1 MFTGTN
7 LKYASAH
14 NLRIVLDTIRLY
26 GPVPRKEIAQRT
38 ELRLQTVSNITRK
51 LLDEELIIETKRPQE
66 GRGAPTSL
74 LNLNA
79 DGAFSVGLDFDRE
92 HFTGVLVDFLGNV
105 RQRITIDVHFP
116 KPDEALSLMVDVVNR
131 LIEQEEANK
140 DRVWGVGVAL
150 PGPLGISEG
159 SVVTNV
165 ANPSDFPGWTNV
177 PVTSRLNQ
185 QLKLPIYIENNA
197 SAAAVG
203 ESWYGRGQHIK
214 SFFYVFFGVGLGGG
228 LVINN
233 RPYDGHNGN
242 AGEIGVAP
250 SASFNKGSN
259 GLAMSHLGAFFSL
272 PVLSR
277 ELKKQGIEVSH
288 PEDLGGLFQEKN
300 TVLLEWLDQ
309 AITQLAPLILTVE
322 CILDPEAIFLGG
334 RYPEEMIQFIK
345 EQLERILPELRVEDN
360 MAHPQLFCATAGED
374 ATALGVATLPM
385 YSSFAPIPEV
395 LMKQGNG
402 KQITNPT

>member
-26 GPVPRKEIAQRT
+26 GPLPRKDIAQRT

-51 LLDEELIIETKRPQE
+51 LLDEELIAETKRPQE

-92 HFTGVLVDFLGNV
+92 HFTGVLVDFLGKV
-105 RQRITIDVHFP
+105 RQRISIDVHFP
-116 KPDEALSLMVDVVNR
+116 KPDEALGLMVDVVHQ
-131 LIEQEEANK
+131 LIKQEGVNK
-140 DRVWGVGVAL
+140 DSIWGVVVAL

-165 ANPSDFPGWTNV
+165 ANPCDFPGWTNV
-177 PVTSRLNQ
+177 PVTSRLHE
-185 QLKLPIYIENNA
+185 LLDLPIYIENNA

-233 RPYDGHNGN
+233 RPYEGHNGN

-250 SASFNKGSN
+250 SASLKKGSN
-259 GLAMSHLGAFFSL
+259 HLTMSHLGAFFSL
-272 PVLSR
+272 PTLSQ
-277 ELKKQGIEVSH
+277 ELIKQGIEVSH
-288 PEDLGGLFQEKN
+288 PEDLGALFQDKN
-300 TVLLEWLDQ
+300 TVLFDWLDQ

-334 RYPEEMIQFIK
+334 RYPEEMIMFIK
-345 EQLERILPELRVEDN
+345 EKLEQILPTLRVEEN

-374 ATALGVATLPM
+374 ATALGVSTLPM

-395 LMKQGNG
+395 LMKQANG